1 MSKTRDSGAALAGLR
16 VLVVDDEESIRFG
29 VSRILEQDG
38 ALVTQASTAAAA
50 LAAVEKQQPEI
61 VLLDLKLPD
70 SEGLSAL
77 RSILAVRPEA
87 KVVMM
92 TGFGS
97 IENAIGAIRAGA
109 EDFLTKPVDPEHLK
123 HVLKRLADIERLA
136 ADNLARRREEDSAE
150 QYWGESEAVR
160 RLLAEARRVADS
172 DALAVLTGES
182 GTGKGV
188 LARQIHRWSARRN
201 GPFVNVNCAGLS
213 RDLLESELFGH
224 EKGAFT
230 GAHAQKRGLFEL
242 ADHGTL
248 FLDEVA
254 EIDLSLQPR
263 LLKAVEEQRFHRV
276 GGVTERAVDVRVIA
290 ATNRSL
296 KEEVAAGRFRSDLY
310 FRLNVL
316 ELNLPSLSQ
325 RRADI
330 VTLADRFLAEF
341 DAKSR
346 RGVHRLDARAERLLT
361 GYAWPGNV
369 RELRNLMERVTI
381 LAPPGV
387 VPDDLLARSIG
398 VEIEVGRG
406 SMPTLEEKEREYIE
420 QVLRWTGGNKSAAA
434 DVLGIT
440 RNTLYAKIKGYGAA
454 EGE

>member
-1 MSKTRDSGAALAGLR
+1 
-16 VLVVDDEESIRFG
+16 VLIVDDEESIRFG
-29 VSRILEQDG
+29 VSRLLEQEG
-38 ALVTQASTAAAA
+38 AHVTGVGTAREA
-50 LAAVEKQQPEI
+50 LAALPRQQPEI

-70 SEGLSAL
+70 SDGLSAL
-77 RSILAVRPEA
+77 QAILAARPEA

-92 TGFGS
+92 TGFGT

-109 EDFLTKPVDPEHLK
+109 EDFLTKPVDAEHLK
-123 HVLKRLADIERLA
+123 HVLKRLADLERLA
-136 ADNLARRREEDSAE
+136 ADNLARRREEESAQ
-150 QYWGESEAVR
+150 QYWGESEAAR

-230 GAHAQKRGLFEL
+230 GAHALKRGLFEL

-310 FRLNVL
+310 YRLNVL
-316 ELNLPSLSQ
+316 ELELPPLTQ

-330 VTLADRFLAEF
+330 VPLATRFLAELE
-341 DAKSR
+341 AKSR
-346 RGVHRLDARAERLLT
+346 RGAHRLGPRGEKLLA

-369 RELRNLMERVTI
+369 RELRNLMERVSI
-381 LAPPGV
+381 LSPPGV
-387 VPDDLLARSIG
+387 VPDDLLARAIG
-398 VEIEVGRG
+398 VEIAPGGER
-406 SMPTLEEKEREYIE
+406 MATLEEKEREYVE
-420 QVLRWTGGNKSAAA
+420 QVLRWTAGNKSAAA
-434 DVLGIT
+434 EILGIT
-440 RNTLYAKIKGYGAA
+440 RNTLYAKLREQPA
-454 EGE
+454 EEEESS